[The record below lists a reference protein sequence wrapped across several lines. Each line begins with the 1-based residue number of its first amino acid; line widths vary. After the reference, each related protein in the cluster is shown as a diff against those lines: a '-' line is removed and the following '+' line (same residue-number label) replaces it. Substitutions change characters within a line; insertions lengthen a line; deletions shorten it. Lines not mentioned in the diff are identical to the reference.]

1 MTTKNDPGGWLVAP
15 MGVFVGLLFG
25 WLLWLWAMAAPMPTT
40 PVDCICTC
48 DGETAELRIEPIEPE
63 TEREDR

>member
-1 MTTKNDPGGWLVAP
+1 MMKNDGSGCLTYAMGAFVGVLLGWLI
-15 MGVFVGLLFG
+15 
-25 WLLWLWAMAAPMPTT
+25 WLWAMAAQAPST